1 METQFDIVYFPVRN
15 KAAAI
20 LSPLNDVNNNYA
32 ATDVDIDALAN
43 DLIAVSYTHLAYVL
57 RCLPDFE
64 QRLGCRGRRA

>member
-20 LSPLNDVNNNYA
+20 LSQLNDANNNYA

-43 DLIAVSYTHLAYVL
+43 DLIASLAKNTN
-57 RCLPDFE
+57 
-64 QRLGCRGRRA
+64 Q